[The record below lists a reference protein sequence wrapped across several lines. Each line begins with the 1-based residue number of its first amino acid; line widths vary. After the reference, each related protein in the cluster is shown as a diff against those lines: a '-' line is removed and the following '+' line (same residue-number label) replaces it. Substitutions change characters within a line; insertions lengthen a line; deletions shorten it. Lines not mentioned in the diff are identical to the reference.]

1 VPAPAPLIDLLSVT
15 ALPGDRA
22 GRVVVVVTG
31 EVDAST
37 APLLQSCLRTQSGRR
52 DVRELVVD
60 LEQVTVLAP
69 AGVTALAEARG
80 RCRMRGARF
89 AVRSAGRRSGHRRLQ
104 LADSTDV
111 VVPAPALAERTPR
124 AVPRPR
130 AGGQ

>member
-52 DVRELVVD
+52 SVRELVVD
-60 LEQVTVLAP
+60 LEQVTVLAA
-69 AGVTALAEARG
+69 AGVTALAEARS

-89 AVRSAGRRSGHRRLQ
+89 EVRGTGRRSVHRRLQ
-104 LADSTDV
+104 FADSADV
-111 VVPAPALAERTPR
+111 PVREPAVAGWASG
-124 AVPRPR
+124 AVPQPR
-130 AGGQ
+130 AGSR